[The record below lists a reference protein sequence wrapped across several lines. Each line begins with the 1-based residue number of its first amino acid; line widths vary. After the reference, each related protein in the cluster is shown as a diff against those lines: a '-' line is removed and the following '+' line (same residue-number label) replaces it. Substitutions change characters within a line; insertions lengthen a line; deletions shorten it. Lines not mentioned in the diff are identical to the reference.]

1 MAGGEVSAIA
11 EMANLVANDLVK
23 WFKWTKFPLADQNFK
38 CLKVEKHAAIRRKR
52 KVAEE
57 QEGDTEHDEQILPTQ
72 SAPPKS
78 HNHPVDVVLSYVD
91 PYTAKRVM
99 LNTDLKSYKTDSI
112 SKTMVRN
119 ALKSL
124 GNTIECARSSPEWKA
139 KYNFSEDADIRGL
152 LFVYNHDGD
161 YDKNF
166 YDIFRSVPEK
176 GGEKAQGKIDI
187 SNLPIS
193 KGQLLHIIEPK
204 TINYMLTIINDSAS
218 LHADGTFPETEY
230 FFYYPEL
237 TLHKTKLPKEA
248 RPATIEL
255 LSAPY
260 LIIEHGPIKKYNE
273 KTQSLE
279 DRHCEGFV
287 VYYNRSGATIKEFI
301 YLLDTLSSFQMLD
314 RNCSLRLRIAHDTPD
329 DALRSNFDAAKATYA
344 QDWGFDQYKIE
355 KLDRIEIK
363 IIEVT
368 QKKYSATDVGWRT

>member
-23 WFKWTKFPLADQNFK
+23 WFRWTKFPLADQNFK
-38 CLKVEKHAAIRRKR
+38 CLKVEKHAAPRRK
-52 KVAEE
+52 KNSGDKPSIETDHDAPLSPAENE
-57 QEGDTEHDEQILPTQ
+57 I
-72 SAPPKS
+72 SNS

-99 LNTDLKSYKTDSI
+99 LNTDLKSYKTASI

-139 KYNFSEDADIRGL
+139 KYNFTEDADIRGL

-166 YDIFRSVPEK
+166 YDIFRSSPEK
-176 GGEKAQGKIDI
+176 GIEKAQGKIDI

-237 TLHKTKLPKEA
+237 TLHKTKLPKED
-248 RPATIEL
+248 RPATID
-255 LSAPY
+255 SY
-260 LIIEHGPIKKYNE
+260 RRPI
-273 KTQSLE
+273 L
-279 DRHCEGFV
+279 
-287 VYYNRSGATIKEFI
+287 
-301 YLLDTLSSFQMLD
+301 
-314 RNCSLRLRIAHDTPD
+314 
-329 DALRSNFDAAKATYA
+329 
-344 QDWGFDQYKIE
+344 
-355 KLDRIEIK
+355 
-363 IIEVT
+363 
-368 QKKYSATDVGWRT
+368 